1 MKHSDVSKTMP
12 ERNSN
17 PLTQWL
23 SQPTTSHA
31 VTQHYSVKATD
42 AYTLLN
48 NVHYYNEQHVTNAD
62 VRSTYHTAAISLR
75 NSPITQQRINNSWHF
90 HKVRR
95 RGLNLQ
101 LLINNSHVISQSEQ
115 KIAHTHVLRSRPPSL
130 RSLWHVRLYI
140 QSTKDVLNFSAPSI
154 RPLKCP
160 SCYRMNVLCKDESG
174 KLKPL
179 TETFSKRA
187 LRDFAY
193 LVHFYYTY
201 KPSTATLTLHHTA
214 ARSKLRLYFLAP
226 YQLLASPTSCW
237 PVDTHEMR
245 CTTFSSTTELS
256 GAID

>member
-31 VTQHYSVKATD
+31 VTRHYSIKATD

-62 VRSTYHTAAISLR
+62 VLSTYHTAGISLR
-75 NSPITQQRINNSWHF
+75 NSPITQQCINNSWHF

-115 KIAHTHVLRSRPPSL
+115 KIAHTHVLRSRPASL

-140 QSTKDVLNFSAPSI
+140 QSTKAVLNFSAPSI

-160 SCYRMNVLCKDESG
+160 SCYRMNV
-174 KLKPL
+174 
-179 TETFSKRA
+179 TE
-187 LRDFAY
+187 
-193 LVHFYYTY
+193 
-201 KPSTATLTLHHTA
+201 
-214 ARSKLRLYFLAP
+214 
-226 YQLLASPTSCW
+226 LASSVKTTRVESW
-237 PVDTHEMR
+237 SHWRRHFRNALYAILRTWYTFITHISQALQHLNY
-245 CTTFSSTTELS
+245 TTQPHE
-256 GAID
+256 AN